1 MFQNQKVPIHFLKH
15 GPYLG
20 ALGCVIN
27 SVDQFLRPPSEVAA
41 SNEVEATAAETEQ
54 RSKTKHTL

>member
-1 MFQNQKVPIHFLKH
+1 MYFQAAQTDLHFLKH

-27 SVDQFLRPPSEVAA
+27 SVDQFLRPPSELAQERKA
-41 SNEVEATAAETEQ
+41 NN
-54 RSKTKHTL
+54 